1 MQRFHES
8 QPRAESAESDSDSD
22 SDDDDEERRWALKKN
37 VRWTTEEEEEGRSAR
52 KMMMPFTP
60 KK

>member
-22 SDDDDEERRWALKKN
+22 SDDDDEERRWALKKMCG
-37 VRWTTEEEEEGRSAR
+37 GRRR
-52 KMMMPFTP
+52 KR
-60 KK
+60 KKGEVPGR